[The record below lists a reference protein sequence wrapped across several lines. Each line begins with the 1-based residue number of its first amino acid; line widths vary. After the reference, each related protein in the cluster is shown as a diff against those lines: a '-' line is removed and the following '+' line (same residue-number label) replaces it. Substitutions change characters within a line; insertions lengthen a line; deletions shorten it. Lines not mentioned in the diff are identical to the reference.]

1 MKRGLLYL
9 LIAMTFLAGCSQD
22 SDLDKGSAAPSAEM
36 ANQEAGMPADMPD
49 DFNFVV
55 RFGYGDVTKNE
66 INTFQGTVTKD
77 LITKGTATA
86 HLKFTPNEMREIYGK
101 MREINIIAPKKFATS
116 RNCSQSPSN
125 EDEWTVTVDGK
136 TESFSWTDRNCELSD
151 DAIALLELRNFI
163 QSIVNAKEAYQ
174 ALPAAEGGYD

>member
-1 MKRGLLYL
+1 MSLIWIEVALHRQQRWQIRGPVCLQTCR
-9 LIAMTFLAGCSQD
+9 LILIRLSV
-22 SDLDKGSAAPSAEM
+22 L
-36 ANQEAGMPADMPD
+36 
-49 DFNFVV
+49 
-55 RFGYGDVTKNE
+55 GYGDVTKNE

-116 RNCSQSPSN
+116 RNCSKSPSN

-163 QSIVNAKEAYQ
+163 QSIVNTKEAYQ

>member
-1 MKRGLLYL
+1 MKRGLFSL

-36 ANQEAGMPADMPD
+36 ANQEDGIPVDMPD

-66 INTFQGTVTKD
+66 INTFQETVTKD

-86 HLKFTPNEMREIYGK
+86 HLKFTQDEMREIYGK
-101 MREINIIAPKKFATS
+101 MREIHIMAPKRFTKS
-116 RNCSQSPSN
+116 HSCSKSPSN

-163 QSIVNAKEAYQ
+163 QSIVNTKVAYQ